1 MKGAAFAA
9 LVFAAQAAWGAAPQA
24 PVAFDHVWIM
34 VSPGA
39 PERKALA
46 DSGFTI
52 ARAENRHEGQG
63 TASITVEF
71 QNGFLE
77 LVWLDERVSVAP
89 GREVAIEKFRNR
101 AQWRTSGWAP
111 ISVGLHRTAATDTP
125 LPWPVWTI
133 SSLAWLREGN
143 SIEMLTPRDKGAAP
157 SVFVSPRYLYV
168 DEQRNLKI
176 IRAGGPD
183 AVDFEHANGT
193 WRITGIKVIA
203 PNEAALEGPPTADL
217 ERLGVAKFGVGKTWL
232 LQLTL
237 DNRAQGKRAD
247 FQPELPL
254 VIEY

>member
-1 MKGAAFAA
+1 MKGAAFAV
-9 LVFAAQAAWGAAPQA
+9 LIFAAHAEWGAAPQA
-24 PVAFDHVWIM
+24 PVALDHVWIM

-39 PERKALA
+39 PERKALVA
-46 DSGFTI
+46 NGFTI
-52 ARAENRHEGQG
+52 ARAENLHEGQG

-71 QNGFLE
+71 QNGYLE

-101 AQWRTSGWAP
+101 TQWRTSGWSP
-111 ISVGLHRTAATDTP
+111 ISIGLHRTAATDTP

-133 SSLAWLREGN
+133 GDLGWLREGE
-143 SIEMLTPRDKGAAP
+143 SIEMLTPRDNGAAP
-157 SVFVSPRYLYV
+157 SVFVSPRSLYV

-176 IRAGGPD
+176 IRGGGPD
-183 AVDFEHANGT
+183 AVDFEHASGA
-193 WRITGIKVIA
+193 WRITGVKVFA
-203 PNEAALEGPPTADL
+203 PHGDALVGPPTADL
-217 ERLGVAKFGVGKTWL
+217 ERMGVAQFRVGESWL

-237 DNRAQGKRAD
+237 DSGIQKKRVD

>member
-1 MKGAAFAA
+1 MKAAVFAA
-9 LVFAAQAAWGAAPQA
+9 LILATQATWGAAAQA

-39 PERKALA
+39 PERKALVE
-46 DSGFTI
+46 SGFTI
-52 ARAENRHEGQG
+52 ARAENLHEGQG

-77 LVWLDERVSVAP
+77 LVWLDPRVSVAP

-101 AQWRTSGWAP
+101 AEWRTSGWSP
-111 ISVGLHRTAATDTP
+111 ISVGLRRTSATDVP

-133 SSLAWLREGN
+133 SGLGWLREGE
-143 SIEMLTPRDKGAAP
+143 SIEMLTPRDKGTAP
-157 SVFVSPRYLYV
+157 SVFVPPRSLYV

-193 WRITGIKVIA
+193 WRITGIKVFA
-203 PNEAALEGPPTADL
+203 PHGSALEGPPTADL
-217 ERLGVAKFGVGKTWL
+217 ERMGIAQFRVGESWL

-237 DNRAQGKRAD
+237 DNRTQGKHVD
-247 FQPELPL
+247 FQPGLPL